1 MVNTTMFSFDPI
13 DDSARIVIVRTN
25 TKQRITTIM
34 TQTPNVQQAPQP
46 ASGDIALVR
55 GTVTFSRLCS
65 WVDGDELERANA
77 NSRYQ
82 RLKPYVTVAL
92 VEPQIVSTAQNGQLS
107 PVEQFAQSK
116 ISVARSGR
124 NQGRQVFYTTRSKP
138 RNSDNLPPVFRRLAD
153 GSVEQVAMQSDL
165 MSDQTIT
172 LILRYFTFDGA
183 RGEEGSLSLDGVIV
197 ESEKPQFRG
206 AELAGELEALGIVV
220 AGGIKP
226 QQPAQAAAPA
236 GAEAPAQEESPWAH
250 ASPAQAQP
258 DWSTQQQPQQPQAP
272 ASQQAPVQQA
282 QAPAQNAQQPQ
293 QHVYTANAPQAGAN
307 PQQGAFTD
315 NPQLAAPANPWETR

>member
-1 MVNTTMFSFDPI
+1 
-13 DDSARIVIVRTN
+13 
-25 TKQRITTIM
+25 M
-34 TQTPNVQQAPQP
+34 TQTPNAQQAPQP

-55 GTVTFSRLCS
+55 GTMTFSRLCS

-92 VEPQIVSTAQNGQLS
+92 VEPQIVSTSSNGQLS

-138 RNSDNLPPVFRRLAD
+138 RNSDNLPPVFRRLSD

-293 QHVYTANAPQAGAN
+293 QHVYTANAQQANAPQSGADAA
-307 PQQGAFTD
+307 QGAFTD
-315 NPQLAAPANPWETR
+315 NPQLAAPVNPWETR